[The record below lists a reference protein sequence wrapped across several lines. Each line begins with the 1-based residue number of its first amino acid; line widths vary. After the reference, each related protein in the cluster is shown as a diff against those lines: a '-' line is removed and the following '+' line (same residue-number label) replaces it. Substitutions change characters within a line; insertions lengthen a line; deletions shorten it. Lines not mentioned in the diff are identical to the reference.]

1 MPGGTYCLFHSQQAE
16 AKRIMA
22 DARRAGGLARLA
34 SLKPT
39 GLVVR
44 VGTPQE
50 CKETARQALQLM
62 LDGKLDRQAYY
73 RALRELRA
81 PLSELLT
88 QRAEQWVQQW
98 QNNSKYFDLYR
109 AAKNWVTDTAGH
121 IALSERY
128 AEGSHASVA
137 KAKGWALALQAGTA
151 LRCAAA
157 ELVEVQS
164 LTVKPVESLL

>member
-1 MPGGTYCLFHSQQAE
+1 MTEETQETGTPSTSSSTACAALTASGQRCRALPMPGQPFCLFHSQQAE

-62 LDGKLDRQAYY
+62 LDGKLDRPRCDSTVNGCAKLLETF
-73 RALRELRA
+73 ALGE
-81 PLSELLT
+81 
-88 QRAEQWVQQW
+88 
-98 QNNSKYFDLYR
+98 
-109 AAKNWVTDTAGH
+109 
-121 IALSERY
+121 
-128 AEGSHASVA
+128 
-137 KAKGWALALQAGTA
+137 LQAQIEA
-151 LRCAAA
+151 IRADLK
-157 ELVEVQS
+157 LVKEAGDANQG
-164 LTVKPVESLL
+164 

>member
-1 MPGGTYCLFHSQQAE
+1 MTEQTQEAGAPNTSSNTACAALTASGQRCRALPMPGQPFCLFHSQQVE

-62 LDGKLDRQAYY
+62 LDGKLDRPRCDSTVNGCAKLLETF
-73 RALRELRA
+73 ALGE
-81 PLSELLT
+81 
-88 QRAEQWVQQW
+88 
-98 QNNSKYFDLYR
+98 
-109 AAKNWVTDTAGH
+109 
-121 IALSERY
+121 
-128 AEGSHASVA
+128 
-137 KAKGWALALQAGTA
+137 LQAQIEA
-151 LRCAAA
+151 IRADLK
-157 ELVEVQS
+157 LVKEAGDANQG
-164 LTVKPVESLL
+164 

>member
-1 MPGGTYCLFHSQQAE
+1 MTEQTQEAGAPNTSSSTACAALTASGQRCRALPMPGQPFCLFHSQQAE

-62 LDGKLDRQAYY
+62 LDGKLDRPRCDSTVNGCAKLLETF
-73 RALRELRA
+73 ALGELQ
-81 PLSELLT
+81 T
-88 QRAEQWVQQW
+88 QIEA
-98 QNNSKYFDLYR
+98 
-109 AAKNWVTDTAGH
+109 
-121 IALSERY
+121 I
-128 AEGSHASVA
+128 
-137 KAKGWALALQAGTA
+137 KADLQA
-151 LRCAAA
+151 
-157 ELVEVQS
+157 
-164 LTVKPVESLL
+164 VKEAGDANEG